1 LDKLLEKK
9 KKLLKRKGK
18 HIEEVEF
25 EMLET

>member
-1 LDKLLEKK
+1 MEKK

-18 HIEEVEF
+18 HIEEIEF